1 MANLYTKT
9 GDKGQT
15 SLIGGA
21 RVSKSHLRVE
31 CCGDVDEANSVLGLA
46 KSLSGQEY
54 VRQTVH
60 KIQGTLFSLGA
71 ELASDRGT
79 EADLKWKLTDGDLTY
94 LEEVA
99 DHCMEICGAQT
110 GFVVPG
116 VNQASAALH
125 VARTVVRRAERAVVR
140 LSEAGD
146 APRTLVMCYINR
158 LSDAIYAL
166 ARLEETLAQR
176 EAERKRALEEP
187 PAKGW
192 GGDLPPL

>member
-9 GDKGQT
+9 GDMGRT
-15 SLIGGA
+15 SLIGGT
-21 RVSKSHLRVE
+21 RVSKAHLRVE
-31 CCGDVDEANSVLGLA
+31 CCGDIDEASSALGLA
-46 KSLSGQEY
+46 KSLSKREY

-71 ELASDRGT
+71 ELACDQGAV
-79 EADLKWKLTDGDLTY
+79 ADLKWKLTDEDLTY
-94 LEEVA
+94 LEGVA

-110 GFVVPG
+110 QFVVPG
-116 VNQASAALH
+116 VDPASAALH

-140 LSEAGD
+140 VSEAGEG
-146 APRTLVMCYINR
+146 PGELVMCYINR

-176 EAERKRALEEP
+176 EVERKQAEEES
-187 PAKGW
+187 PAKGQ
-192 GGDLPPL
+192 GGDPVPL

>member
-15 SLIGGA
+15 SLIGGT

-31 CCGDVDEANSVLGLA
+31 CCGDVDEANSLLGLA
-46 KSLSGQEY
+46 KSLSRREY
-54 VRQTVH
+54 VRQAVH

-71 ELASDRGT
+71 ELACDHG
-79 EADLKWKLTDGDLTY
+79 AGVDLKWKLTDEDLTY

-110 GFVVPG
+110 QFVVPG
-116 VNQASAALH
+116 VDPASAALH

-140 LSEAGD
+140 LSEAGEG
-146 APRTLVMCYINR
+146 PGELVMCYINR

-176 EAERKRALEEP
+176 EASGLRVADETS
-187 PAKGW
+187 AKGQ
-192 GGDLPPL
+192 GGDPIPL

>member
-21 RVSKSHLRVE
+21 RVSKSHLRVA

-54 VRQTVH
+54 VREAVH
-60 KIQGTLFSLGA
+60 RIQSTLFSLGA
-71 ELASDRGT
+71 ELAWDPASET
-79 EADLKWKLTDGDLTY
+79 ELKWKLTDGDLAY

-99 DHCMEICGAQT
+99 DHCMEICGPQT
-110 GFVVPG
+110 RFVVPG
-116 VNQASAALH
+116 VDPASAALH

-140 LSEAGD
+140 LSEAGET
-146 APRTLVMCYINR
+146 PRTLVMCYINR

-166 ARLEETLAQR
+166 ARLEETLA
-176 EAERKRALEEP
+176 EDGGERAGEET
-187 PAKGW
+187 PAKA
-192 GGDLPPL
+192 

>member
-31 CCGDVDEANSVLGLA
+31 CCGDVDEANSALGLA
-46 KSLSGQEY
+46 KSLSKQEY

-71 ELASDRGT
+71 ELASDPTAGM
-79 EADLKWKLTDGDLTY
+79 DLKWKLTDEDLTY

-99 DHCMEICGAQT
+99 DHCTEICGAQT
-110 GFVVPG
+110 QFVVPG
-116 VNQASAALH
+116 VDQASAALH

-140 LSEAGD
+140 LSEAGE
-146 APRTLVMCYINR
+146 APRELVMRYINR

-166 ARLEETLAQR
+166 ARLEETLSQR
-176 EAERKRALEEP
+176 KAEQERALEET
-187 PAKGW
+187 PAKGQ
-192 GGDLPPL
+192 GGDPIPL